1 MLLEVL
7 KLSKI
12 LFSAELPEE
21 VLGGVVILKTE
32 LRL

>member
-12 LFSAELPEE
+12 LFSAELQEE